1 MGKGSKE
8 TVNSSSYI
16 DPKMM
21 QYRQDVFRKAS
32 EVGNQQFRSQPLTIA
47 GMDPRSMQAANAVGM
62 NSGTA
67 DMYRQ
72 AQGGLG
78 IGMDAMQRGLGMQW
92 GDKAAQQ
99 YMNPYQSQVMDQW
112 NNRFGDMRQ
121 NTLNDV
127 NQEAMQSGAF
137 GGSRHGVMGGVALSE
152 LGKQQSLQNAQMLQQ
167 GYGDAYNQF
176 ANDRGMLMQGGQGMA
191 NLGFGGA
198 QGLQGLAQQQMQ
210 FGDANRQIAQSA
222 NDAKREEFLRG
233 QGWNQQQLGAMIAA
247 MQGAPYSTTAK
258 TVTKTPGNLFG
269 DILGVAGIGGSF
281 L

>member
-1 MGKGSKE
+1 M
-8 TVNSSSYI
+8 NSSSYI
-16 DPKMM
+16 DPAMIK
-21 QYRQDVFRKAS
+21 YRNEVFDRARA
-32 EVGNQQFRSQPLTIA
+32 VGDQQFRSNPLKVA
-47 GMDPRSMQAANAVGM
+47 GMDPRATAAANAIGM

-92 GDKAAQQ
+92 GADAANQ
-99 YMNPYQSQVMDQW
+99 YMNPFQSQVMDQW
-112 NNRFGDMRQ
+112 NQRFGDMRQ

-137 GGSRHGVMGGVALSE
+137 GGSRHGVMGGTALSE
-152 LGKQQSLQNAQMLQQ
+152 LGKQQSLQNAQMLQS
-167 GYGDAYNQF
+167 GYNNAYDQF
-176 ANDRGMLMQGGQGMA
+176 SNDRGALMQGGNAMA

-198 QGLQGLAQQQMQ
+198 QGLQDLAQRQMQ
-210 FGDANRQIAQSA
+210 FGDANRQIAQA
-222 NDAKREEFLRG
+222 GNDAKREEFLRG

-247 MQGAPYSTTAK
+247 MQGAPYSQTAK
-258 TVTKTPGNLFG
+258 SVTKTPGSLFG
-269 DILGVAGIGGSF
+269 DILGVAGIGGAF